1 MMYELRTYHA
11 MPGRLPDLNKRFAE
25 ITLDFFKK
33 HGIDVVG
40 FWTNELGGSSDQ
52 LIYMLA
58 YESLAD
64 REKKWHAFFT
74 DKERLAKFAET
85 EKNGPLVA
93 RLTAQMLFESA
104 AMRDQTAKQ
113 FGAVE
118 GLHQTLGCLQEYL
131 EKMEVPDSS
140 RHEKFE
146 SSTS

>member
-11 MPGRLPDLNKRFAE
+11 MPGRLPDLNRRFAE

-40 FWTNELGGSSDQ
+40 FWTNELGGSSDE

-74 DKERLAKFAET
+74 DKERLAKFADT

-93 RLTAQMLFESA
+93 RLTAQMLRPTPYSP
-104 AMRDQTAKQ
+104 MK
-113 FGAVE
+113 
-118 GLHQTLGCLQEYL
+118 
-131 EKMEVPDSS
+131 
-140 RHEKFE
+140 
-146 SSTS
+146 

>member
-40 FWTNELGGSSDQ
+40 FWTNELGGSSEQ

-58 YESLAD
+58 WDSLAD
-64 REKKWHAFFT
+64 REKKWSAFAA

-93 RLTAQMLFESA
+93 RLTAQMLRPTPYSP
-104 AMRDQTAKQ
+104 MK
-113 FGAVE
+113 
-118 GLHQTLGCLQEYL
+118 
-131 EKMEVPDSS
+131 
-140 RHEKFE
+140 
-146 SSTS
+146 